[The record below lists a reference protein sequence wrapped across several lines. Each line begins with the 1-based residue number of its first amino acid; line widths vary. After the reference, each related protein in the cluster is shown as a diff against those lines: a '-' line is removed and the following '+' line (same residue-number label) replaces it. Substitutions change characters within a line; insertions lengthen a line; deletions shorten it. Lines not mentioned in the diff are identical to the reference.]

1 MGYYDGIAGISTR
14 ASAFEVAKWTKT
26 PAVLIVDGKGM
37 SVSVTALIQ
46 GFLTYQ
52 TDNQIEGVIF
62 NRVSPMLY
70 PRLRKMVEEQLG
82 IQVYG
87 YVPELK
93 GFKLE
98 SRHLGLKL
106 PEEIKELKDQMH
118 LLGKQMEKTVDLDG
132 LLKLAAQAED
142 IPVAEKKDDLVRKG
156 DQGKRGK
163 THCAKRESP
172 HRGGKRRGILL
183 YL

>member
-1 MGYYDGIAGISTR
+1 MERNECISHSLDPGVPYLSNRQSDRGSDFQPGI
-14 ASAFEVAKWTKT
+14 
-26 PAVLIVDGKGM
+26 
-37 SVSVTALIQ
+37 
-46 GFLTYQ
+46 
-52 TDNQIEGVIF
+52 
-62 NRVSPMLY
+62 PMLY

-106 PEEIKELKDQMH
+106 PEELKELKDQMH
-118 LLGKQMEKTVDLDG
+118 LLGEQMEKTVDLDG

-142 IPVAEKKDDLVRKG
+142 IPVAEKKEDLVKKRRS
-156 DQGKRGK
+156 RGK
-163 THCAKRESP
+163 GEKALCKERKSASGWQKTRHSALSMRK
-172 HRGGKRRGILL
+172 I
-183 YL
+183 

>member
-1 MGYYDGIAGISTR
+1 
-14 ASAFEVAKWTKT
+14 
-26 PAVLIVDGKGM
+26 M

-106 PEEIKELKDQMH
+106 PEEIKELKEQMH

-142 IPVAEKKDDLVRKG
+142 IPVAEKKEDLVRKG

-163 THCAKRESP
+163 SIVQREKVRIGVAKDEAFCFIYEENLEAL
-172 HRGGKRRGILL
+172 RRAGAEVLFL
-183 YL
+183 FTNT

>member
-1 MGYYDGIAGISTR
+1 
-14 ASAFEVAKWTKT
+14 
-26 PAVLIVDGKGM
+26 
-37 SVSVTALIQ
+37 
-46 GFLTYQ
+46 
-52 TDNQIEGVIF
+52 
-62 NRVSPMLY
+62 
-70 PRLRKMVEEQLG
+70 MVEEQLG

-156 DQGKRGK
+156 DQGKGEK
-163 THCAKRESP
+163 HCAKRESP

>member
-1 MGYYDGIAGISTR
+1 
-14 ASAFEVAKWTKT
+14 
-26 PAVLIVDGKGM
+26 
-37 SVSVTALIQ
+37 
-46 GFLTYQ
+46 
-52 TDNQIEGVIF
+52 
-62 NRVSPMLY
+62 MLY

-118 LLGKQMEKTVDLDG
+118 LLGEQMKKTIDLDG

-142 IPVAEKKDDLVRKG
+142 IPVAEKKEDLVRKG

-163 THCAKRESP
+163 SIVQREKVRIGVAKDRSICFLS
-172 HRGGKRRGILL
+172 GGKSQSASSGRGRSLFL
-183 YL
+183 FTNT